1 MFAGS
6 GTGGIPGRGSDRSA
20 TGLATGQVAAV
31 LEEAERTGEPRPA
44 LEWSVRIGAGR
55 TGVRRRPEDHHAA
68 RDHGRDGHGRAA
80 EPYHSPRPLALQPV
94 NLAHPD
100 PPCTTQPGGARPALI
115 PAESEIDA
123 GGLTRSRPGR

>member
-55 TGVRRRPEDHHAA
+55 TGCDGGQKIITPPAITAATATDAPPNHTLRRARWPSSQSTLPILILPARPS
-68 RDHGRDGHGRAA
+68 RAA
-80 EPYHSPRPLALQPV
+80 LVPPCCLRSPRSTPEA
-94 NLAHPD
+94 
-100 PPCTTQPGGARPALI
+100 
-115 PAESEIDA
+115 
-123 GGLTRSRPGR
+123 